1 MTINAPSQETKPGG
15 QRGIRRRLQD
25 WGDRLCC
32 AGLLAAGL
40 GGAALLA
47 WSVWH
52 MPALR

>member
-1 MTINAPSQETKPGG
+1 MTIDTQSLQTKTNGN
-15 QRGIRRRLQD
+15 RSMRRRLQD

-40 GGAALLA
+40 AGAAWLG

-52 MPALR
+52 MPAFR